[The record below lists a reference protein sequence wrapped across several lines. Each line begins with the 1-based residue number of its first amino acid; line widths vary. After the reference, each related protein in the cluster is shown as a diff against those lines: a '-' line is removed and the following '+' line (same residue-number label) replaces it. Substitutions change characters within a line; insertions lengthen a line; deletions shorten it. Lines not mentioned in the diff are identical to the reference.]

1 MSAEIIEYY
10 ATTGQCFRPTLW
22 GEYAD
27 ASMYLTSFNR
37 YEHMEQ
43 SAFLAIELIAFTEG
57 TNVNWFA
64 DVHNLIECFHDLPL
78 SPNES
83 KKVQTTSFEGTVA
96 AGADNKALVLKNFWE
111 TLESFALKKE
121 DTDFDW
127 DYEYREDREAG
138 WEHYVG
144 DVTVVVPDTGDI
156 LWYANGTSVKE
167 LPKQVFD
174 TRLTRFFRQAEESA
188 KELREA
194 RLLFA
199 KQREDRRIAANAQAA
214 VRQREMASALRISD
228 ALFAASNQQ
237 AMATLAAAGLA
248 YHSPS
253 RHAIGRF

>member
-1 MSAEIIEYY
+1 MSAEVFEYF
-10 ATTGQCFRPTLW
+10 ATTGPCFRPTLW

-27 ASMYLTSFNR
+27 ASIYLTSFNR

-57 TNVNWFA
+57 TDVNWFA
-64 DVHNLIECFHDLPL
+64 DVHSLIECFHDLPL

-83 KKVQTTSFEGTVA
+83 KKVQTTTFEGTVS
-96 AGADNKALVLKNFWE
+96 AGADNKALVLKDFWE
-111 TLESFALKKE
+111 TLESCALRKE

-127 DYEYREDREAG
+127 DFEYRENREGG
-138 WEHYVG
+138 WAHYVG
-144 DVTVVVPDTGDI
+144 DVTVVVPDRGDI
-156 LWYANGTSVKE
+156 LWYANGTPVTE
-167 LPKQVFD
+167 MPKQVFD
-174 TRLTRFFRQAEESA
+174 VRLARFFRQAEEST

-199 KQREDRRIAANAQAA
+199 KQQENRRIAANARAA
-214 VRQREMASALRISD
+214 SRQREMAAALHISD
-228 ALFAASNQQ
+228 ALSAASNQQ